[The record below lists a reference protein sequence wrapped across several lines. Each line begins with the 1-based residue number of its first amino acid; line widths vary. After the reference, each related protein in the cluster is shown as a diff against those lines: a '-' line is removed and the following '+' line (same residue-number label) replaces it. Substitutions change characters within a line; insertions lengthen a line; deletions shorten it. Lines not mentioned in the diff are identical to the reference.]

1 MRTRVI
7 ALSSV
12 VAFAIGLLSTGSPAA
27 AATSLA
33 RPADPVV
40 LTGADL
46 PTLVNGPRTNIV
58 GFRWTGA
65 AWVQLPIQI
74 DERALVNFGK
84 VYNNANAS
92 FYESSPALVT
102 DLVYTGSNTFTGND
116 PDPKFDSNDELAF
129 MARDA
134 GVLAPSGTS
143 PTGTTA
149 TTGVR
154 VKITDPLDATA
165 EGYVYLY
172 RKVVGSP
179 LKQGAGVKYVTY
191 AFKLLS
197 GGYKTTYKTTSGP
210 NPENTTFTGATYRH
224 HFADRWASDQLVVT
238 APGASGVDLLDRHKT
253 LPMPT
258 TCARSE
264 DTFDMPTQYGTSE
277 GAFVTNKVGPVRVIR
292 SYVGANSGPSTQRT
306 HVFYDRR
313 EDIRTDLRV
322 HQLAY
327 LMDFFDYSPAASG
340 MTYRNDFNPAGVT
353 VDGVPDTPVSGA
365 PSWEQVTGAQG
376 TINQVETLETSFAPP
391 ANVSSYYLD
400 DSTPSDPQCTGDAFA
415 YGASGTFINSAI
427 PNTDPARGTADRLH
441 GVRTLYFESP
451 NETAA
456 DAITRRNQVVFGL
469 VTTVDSAP

>member
-1 MRTRVI
+1 MRTRLI
-7 ALSSV
+7 ALPF
-12 VAFAIGLLSTGSPAA
+12 ALAIGLLSTGGTAA
-27 AATSLA
+27 AATTLA

-40 LTGADL
+40 LTGAEL
-46 PTLVNGPRTNIV
+46 PKLVGGPRANIV
-58 GFRWTGA
+58 GFRWSGTD
-65 AWVQLPIQI
+65 WVQLPIQI

-84 VYNNANAS
+84 VYNNPSAS
-92 FYESSPALVT
+92 FYDSSPALVT
-102 DLVYTGSNTFTGND
+102 DLVYTGGNTFTGID
-116 PDPKFDSNDELAF
+116 PDPTFDSNDELSF

-134 GVLAPSGTS
+134 GMLAPSGAN

-154 VKITDPLDATA
+154 LKITDPLDATA

-172 RKVVGSP
+172 RKVVGS
-179 LKQGAGVKYVTY
+179 LLSQGAGVKYVTY
-191 AFKLLS
+191 TFKLLS

-238 APGASGVDLLDRHKT
+238 APGATGVDLLDRHKI
-253 LPMPT
+253 LPLPT
-258 TCARSE
+258 SCARSE

-322 HQLAY
+322 HQLASI
-327 LMDFFDYSPAASG
+327 MDFFDYSPAASG
-340 MTYRNDFNPAGVT
+340 MTYRNDFNTGGLT
-353 VDGVPDTPVSGA
+353 IDGVPDTPVPGA

-376 TINQVETLETSFAPP
+376 TINQVDTLETSFAPT
-391 ANVSSYYLD
+391 NVSSYYLD

-415 YGASGTFINSAI
+415 YGSSGTFINSPI
-427 PNTDPARGTADRLH
+427 PNTDPARGTAARLH
-441 GVRTLYFESP
+441 GARTLYFESP

-456 DAITRRNQVVFGL
+456 EAITRRNQVMFPL
-469 VTTVDSAP
+469 TTTVVSAP